1 MAAAHEALRLCLD
14 TLAIGAQI
22 NAAVERARQ
31 IIGMLMHQLNVEI
44 PLDPPST
51 DPELADREHL
61 PSSSSLTGIQ
71 LTPCYLTW
79 QTASSK
85 TSTLMPSSEPFSR
98 TLQRPI
104 AYPWNGG
111 QGKKRTGPSP

>member
-14 TLAIGAQI
+14 TLAVGAQI

-51 DPELADREHL
+51 DPEPADRE
-61 PSSSSLTGIQ
+61 
-71 LTPCYLTW
+71 CF
-79 QTASSK
+79 
-85 TSTLMPSSEPFSR
+85 TSFAL
-98 TLQRPI
+98 
-104 AYPWNGG
+104 
-111 QGKKRTGPSP
+111 